1 MTERWTRAL
10 LAAVVCGGGASRS
23 GESRETWACLGLG
36 GELWGWGWPLGPL
49 LWPGPLSVLAH
60 HFQTGRSGPRWLSP
74 HWEEGLCC
82 QKWPRVLQAL
92 GGQQDVAG
100 EGGGPGSPGRVGGP
114 LGTRV
119 EDLLAGSLAL
129 VPHLPSSVL
138 DTRLYRT
145 GPSSQRDCPTT
156 RTAKP
161 VTPGPLCPSPSLTC
175 PFPEQAP
182 LLPPCSTLHL
192 TFPQK
197 CALFPVSKLF
207 RNPGLAKS
215 L

>member
-1 MTERWTRAL
+1 M
-10 LAAVVCGGGASRS
+10 VCGGGSSRS
-23 GESRETWACLGLG
+23 GKIQSRESWACLGLG
-36 GELWGWGWPLGPL
+36 GELWGWGRPLGPL
-49 LWPGPLSVLAH
+49 LGPGPLPALAH
-60 HFQTGRSGPRWLSP
+60 HFQTGHSGPWWPGPR
-74 HWEEGLCC
+74 WEEGLRC

-100 EGGGPGSPGRVGGP
+100 KGGGPPGHVGGP
-114 LGTRV
+114 LGARV
-119 EDLLAGSLAL
+119 EDPLAGSLAL
-129 VPHLPSSVL
+129 VPHLQSSVL
-138 DTRLYRT
+138 DTWLYRT

-161 VTPGPLCPSPSLTC
+161 VTPGPLCPSSSLTH

-197 CALFPVSKLF
+197 CARFPVSKFF
-207 RNPGLAKS
+207 RNPGLVKN